1 MNFFFKDV
9 KKNILKNLGFKVPIW
24 SYLSCYQGLKN
35 TGRTPTFQD
44 TFLTRLTS

>member
-1 MNFFFKDV
+1 MKILFIDV

-35 TGRTPTFQD
+35 TGRTPAFKVTFF
-44 TFLTRLTS
+44 TLLTS